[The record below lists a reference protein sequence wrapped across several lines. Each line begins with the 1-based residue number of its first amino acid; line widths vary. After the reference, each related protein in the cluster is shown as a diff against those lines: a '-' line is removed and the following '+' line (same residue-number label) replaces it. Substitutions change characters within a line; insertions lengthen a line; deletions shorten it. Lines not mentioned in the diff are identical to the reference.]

1 MPDPAPPPPAVTPTE
16 YLAGLRQGSADR
28 DGEVALLNAVIRELA
43 AEKMATLAALREL
56 LSGHDSLYRA
66 HWAHLPACD
75 PTDDIAAK
83 AARQI
88 LDADA

>member
-1 MPDPAPPPPAVTPTE
+1 MPDPAPPAITPSE
-16 YLAGLRQGSADR
+16 YLDGLRNGSASR

-43 AEKMATLAALREL
+43 AEKMATLAAMREL
-56 LSGHDSLYRA
+56 LSGHDNLYRA